1 MYLYNLIMEGLM
13 KKHCI
18 IKRVLVI
25 TLTFVMAAC
34 MLTGC
39 KDKRAYTVEEA
50 SSTEVVKIGKYTICL
65 DEMIV
70 YAIQDFYLQGGNS
83 AEFDEVKDA
92 YKKLTILSTLRE
104 NKIIYDVS
112 QNNGLTLTDDDM
124 AFVDQSIANFKAK
137 IGQELLDKYGI
148 SDALLE
154 RLFYEQACVTKF
166 ENDTKNDLG
175 QTIQDDLTEQ
185 YADVKFMTMYYMT
198 FPTVKVTDGEPTV
211 DASGNYVY
219 LSDSEKEQVKANAQ
233 EAADRIAAGEDY
245 KSIAKEYG
253 VDAYSQE
260 TNGYSGAYDEEMN
273 KIVDNMKDGDVSD
286 PIESTLG
293 YNVIVMISADDQNMK
308 TSYIYSVA
316 SEGVESEFEKIR
328 QMWLGTIE
336 IDAEGDKIGTTW
348 DDFDLKS
355 LLIDME
361 ELGLVQ

>member
-1 MYLYNLIMEGLM
+1 MEGLM
-13 KKHCI
+13 KKHSVL
-18 IKRVLVI
+18 KRLLVI
-25 TLTFVMAAC
+25 ALTFVMAVS

-39 KDKRAYTVEEA
+39 DDKQVYTVEEA
-50 SSTEVVKIGKYTICL
+50 SSTEVVKIGDYTIYL

-112 QNNGLTLTDDDM
+112 QNNNLTLNEEDM
-124 AFVDQSIANFKAK
+124 AFVEQSITNFKTK
-137 IGQELLDKYGI
+137 IGQDLLDRYGI
-148 SDALLE
+148 SDELLD

-166 ENDTKNDLG
+166 ENDMKNDLG
-175 QTIQDDLTEQ
+175 QTIQDNLTEQ
-185 YADVKFMTMYYMT
+185 YADTKFMTIYYMT
-198 FPTVKVTDGEPTV
+198 FPTVEVTNGEPTV
-211 DASGNYVY
+211 DANGNYVY
-219 LSDSEKEQVKANAQ
+219 VSDTEKEQVKAKAE
-233 EAADRIAAGEDY
+233 EAAGRIAAGEDY
-245 KSIAKEYG
+245 KAIAEEYG
-253 VDAYSQE
+253 VAAYSQE
-260 TNGYSGAYDEEMN
+260 TNGYTGAYDEATN
-273 KIVDNMKDGDVSD
+273 KIIDNMKDGDVSD

-293 YNVIVMISADDQNMK
+293 YNVVVMLNSDDQNMK

-316 SEGVESEFEKIR
+316 SEGVDSEFEKLR
-328 QMWLGTIE
+328 QMWLSTIE

-361 ELGLVQ
+361 ESGLIQK

>member
-1 MYLYNLIMEGLM
+1 M
-13 KKHCI
+13 KKHSI
-18 IKRVLVI
+18 IKRLLVI
-25 TLTFVMAAC
+25 TLTFVMVAS

-39 KDKRAYTVEEA
+39 KDKQVYTVEEA
-50 SSTEVVKIGKYTICL
+50 SSTEVVKIGKYTIYL

-112 QNNGLTLTDDDM
+112 QNNGLTLNDDDM
-124 AFVDQSIANFKAK
+124 AFVEQSITNFKTM
-137 IGQELLDKYGI
+137 IGQEILDRYGI
-148 SDALLE
+148 SDELLD

-166 ENDTKNDLG
+166 ENDMKNDLG

-185 YADVKFMTMYYMT
+185 YADTKFMTIYYMT
-198 FPTVKVTDGEPTV
+198 FPTVEVVDGEPKV

-219 LSDSEKEQVKANAQ
+219 VSDTEKEKVKEKAQ

-245 KSIAKEYG
+245 KAIAEEYG
-253 VDAYSQE
+253 VAAYSQE
-260 TNGYSGAYDEEMN
+260 TNGYTGAYDEETN
-273 KIVDNMKDGDVSD
+273 KIVDSMKDGDVSE
-286 PIESTLG
+286 PLESTLG
-293 YNVIVMISADDQNMK
+293 YNVIVMLNSDDQNMK

-316 SEGVESEFEKIR
+316 SEGVDSEFEKLR

-361 ELGLVQ
+361 EAGLVE